1 MTYTNELPAGAM
13 FALVEPPLQAIIYMQ
28 EGVTSESM
36 LDQDIEV
43 TLPYQLRPEFG
54 FAGMT
59 VPFKS
64 LLQFLKYSGIP
75 LTRDRDL
82 TLRHQARDERRVD
95 EGTLYDRHMSLD
107 LPPQALEEL
116 GTNGWAFDA
125 NYVLTLVA
133 DDVAETDPD
142 YAERLRHIANTYFLE
157 KDYDEPTEEELKHAL
172 GVIEEMIAAREQVLE
187 DGGEATVMCRI
198 GVK

>member
-1 MTYTNELPAGAM
+1 MTYTNDLPAGAIFTPM
-13 FALVEPPLQAIIYMQ
+13 EPPSLQAAVHARDA
-28 EGVTSESM
+28 GVGEAL
-36 LDQDIEV
+36 LDQDIEI
-43 TLPYQLRPEFG
+43 TLPYKLRPEFG

-59 VPFKS
+59 VPFKN
-64 LLQFLKYSGIP
+64 LLQFLRENGAP
-75 LTRDRDL
+75 LSSNRDL

-116 GTNGWAFDA
+116 GTDGWAFDA

-142 YAERLRHIANTYFLE
+142 CAERLRHIANTYFPE
-157 KDYDEPTEEELKHAL
+157 KEYDEPTEEELKHAL
-172 GVIEEMIAAREQVLE
+172 GVIGEMI
-187 DGGEATVMCRI
+187 EA
-198 GVK
+198 